1 MNNYDLEKKLK
12 SARVPERTQEYW
24 DDFPQQVTRLLRTAA
39 PGSAGFQPASSA
51 RIETRRQDGGAPRWQ
66 PKLAWGFAVAF
77 ACLVI
82 GFAIGH
88 RYGKPEADS
97 FALLQNEKMLREVLT
112 MFPNRVRAIEQD
124 AHGIR
129 LVLSDDADV
138 PTSTPLWIKIC
149 DGKNCRAVVTFSGQS
164 FQVAKEKVEV
174 LMDAQ
179 GRVLLVGNNFVWSSA
194 EPNRAADRL
203 RIQARSLSDVM

>member
-1 MNNYDLEKKLK
+1 MNNSDLEKKLK

-24 DDFPQQVTRLLRTAA
+24 DDFPQQVTRSLRTAV
-39 PGSAGFQPASSA
+39 PGSAGFQPAGSVDV
-51 RIETRRQDGGAPRWQ
+51 ETRRQDGGAPKWQ
-66 PKLAWGFAVAF
+66 PKLAWGFGVAF

-88 RYGKPEADS
+88 RHGKAEADS
-97 FALLQNEKMLREVLT
+97 FALLQNEKMLHEVLT

-124 AHGIR
+124 EHGVR

-149 DGKNCRAVVTFSGQS
+149 EGKNCRVVVTFSGQDL
-164 FQVAKEKVEV
+164 QIAKERVEV
-174 LMDAQ
+174 LMDARGQ
-179 GRVLLVGNNFVWSSA
+179 VLLVGNNFVWSSA
-194 EPNRAADRL
+194 DPTRATDHL
-203 RIQARSLSDVM
+203 RIQARPLSDVM